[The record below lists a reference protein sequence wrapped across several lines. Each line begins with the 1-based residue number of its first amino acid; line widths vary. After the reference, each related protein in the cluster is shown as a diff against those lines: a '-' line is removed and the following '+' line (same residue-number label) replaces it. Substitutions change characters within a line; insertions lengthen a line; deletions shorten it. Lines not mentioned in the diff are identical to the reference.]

1 MYYRLYEKYN
11 KARIYFPDDI
21 CQLIDKFLTQSEK
34 VISFYKVAEQL
45 SIQDPKGENKKL
57 QEELQTKF
65 MELWEEV
72 EENVPKARIAIESE
86 FRKILGAAK

>member
-1 MYYRLYEKYN
+1 M
-11 KARIYFPDDI
+11 
-21 CQLIDKFLTQSEK
+21 
-34 VISFYKVAEQL
+34 AEQL